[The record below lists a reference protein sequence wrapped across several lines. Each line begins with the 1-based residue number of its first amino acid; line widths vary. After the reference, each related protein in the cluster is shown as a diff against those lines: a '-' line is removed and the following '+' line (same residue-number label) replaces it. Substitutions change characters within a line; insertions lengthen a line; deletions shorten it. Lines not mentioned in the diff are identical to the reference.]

1 MNLNISDPK
10 KYLSDRQHKSMH
22 EAAKLVF
29 NERKKT
35 NKKINVKIVCSEE
48 MQRLNKIFRKKDK
61 NTNVLAFVNDDES
74 KEQTQEFGDIAICYP
89 YIQEEA
95 ESQGKSIIDHI
106 THMLIHG
113 ILHIFGHDHMESNE
127 RENMEVEEVRLLKKL
142 KIGDPYSI

>member
-1 MNLNISDPK
+1 M
-10 KYLSDRQHKSMH
+10 
-22 EAAKLVF
+22 
-29 NERKKT
+29 
-35 NKKINVKIVCSEE
+35 
-48 MQRLNKIFRKKDK
+48 
-61 NTNVLAFVNDDES
+61 NDDES

-113 ILHIFGHDHMESNE
+113 ILHIFGHDHMKSTE

>member
-1 MNLNISDPK
+1 MNLKISDPK
-10 KYLSDRQHKSMH
+10 KYLSDSQHKRMN
-22 EAAKLVF
+22 EAAKIVF

-142 KIGDPYSI
+142 KIGNPYLI